1 MVQQDRKDEQGNE
14 VGHLT
19 GMPSIALK
27 IRRNYLYEDAFDRL
41 SVENGTYC
49 LFFDSHNMLL
59 TEVHFGMNIHVVAAN
74 VKEAIASIAPA
85 CIYIGSP

>member
-41 SVENGTYC
+41 SVENGTHR
-49 LFFDSHNMLL
+49 LFYH
-59 TEVHFGMNIHVVAAN
+59 
-74 VKEAIASIAPA
+74 
-85 CIYIGSP
+85 